1 MAGAWNK
8 LKKSLSLRLSFR
20 SQTSERA
27 FPQSSDF
34 SADISESDS
43 RSTWSRSS
51 PSVSRLSRSISSR
64 SSKKT
69 CAICL
74 ANVKPGQGQA
84 IFTAEC
90 SHSFH
95 FSCIASSV
103 KHGNHLCP
111 ICRSKWKDIPF
122 QFPTNGSDPQRNDS
136 GQSRRS
142 LLEDIQAN
150 VPPNIPPPSPPRPEP
165 YHFSDDEPLLA
176 ISAEATSPT
185 SLARPQTV
193 TVKAFPEFPAITAS
207 ESVSTFAVLVSV
219 RAPPLHVDAHH
230 LERAHIDL
238 VTVLD
243 VSGSMAGS
251 KLSLLKR
258 AVRFVIQN
266 LGPSDRLSIV
276 AFSSGAR
283 RIFPLRRMSDRGR
296 EDAILAVNSLSSNG
310 GTNIVEGLKKG
321 VRVLEERHE
330 HNPVASI
337 ILLSDGKDTYN
348 CSNNNQHR
356 SPQNRA
362 STNPRQVLE
371 YLNLLPVSICPSRS
385 ESVDEARP
393 PTIPVHT
400 FGFGSDHDSAA
411 MHTISDS
418 SGGTFSFIESVGMVQ
433 DAFARCIGG
442 LLSVV
447 VQELRLTVRSV
458 SPGVN
463 IGSIPSGKYASEI
476 SDQGQQGAVDV
487 GDLYADEE
495 REFLVYLSVP
505 VVSAAEGEEKVE
517 KTPLLD
523 TFCSYKDT
531 MSKEVV
537 HVEGERVEIQRP
549 EVLSPTDVIV
559 SLEVDRQKIRLWVAE
574 GIAEAQELAE
584 MGNLEGA
591 QRLLTSCRS
600 TLLASASAQAG
611 DGLCIW
617 LEAELRE
624 IRERMVSM
632 ESYEHTGRAYVL
644 SGLSSHSRQ
653 RATTRGDSTTQTVL
667 LSGEGG
673 NSRNT
678 GVIGY
683 DTPTMVSMVTKSQT
697 LNFSNPNPPEQVP
710 RLNKSCSLT
719 PRRE

>member
-1 MAGAWNK
+1 MAGALNK

-20 SQTSERA
+20 SQTSETA
-27 FPQSSDF
+27 FPQRPDF

-43 RSTWSRSS
+43 RSTASRSS
-51 PSVSRLSRSISSR
+51 PSVSRFSRSISTR

-74 ANVKPGQGQA
+74 ANLKPGQGQA

-103 KHGNHLCP
+103 KHGNHVCP

-122 QFPTNGSDPQRNDS
+122 QFPTNGSDPQRNGS
-136 GQSRRS
+136 GQARRR
-142 LLEDIQAN
+142 LHEDIQAN
-150 VPPNIPPPSPPRPEP
+150 VPSNLPPSPPRPEP
-165 YHFSDDEPLLA
+165 HHFSDDEPLP
-176 ISAEATSPT
+176 AETTSPT
-185 SLARPQTV
+185 SSAHPQTV
-193 TVKAFPEFPAITAS
+193 TVKAFPEFPAIAAS
-207 ESVSTFAVLVSV
+207 ESVFTFAVLVGV
-219 RAPPLHVDAHH
+219 RAPPLLADAHQ
-230 LERAHIDL
+230 LERAPIDL

-251 KLSLLKR
+251 KLTLLKR

-276 AFSSGAR
+276 AFSSGAQ

-296 EDAILAVNSLSSNG
+296 EDAVLAVNSLSSNG

-321 VRVLEERHE
+321 VRVLEERRE

-348 CSNNNQHR
+348 CGNNNQHR
-356 SPQNRA
+356 SPQNRTSA
-362 STNPRQVLE
+362 NPRQVLE
-371 YLNLLPVSICPSRS
+371 YLNLLPVSICPSNS
-385 ESVDEARP
+385 ESVDEARL

-400 FGFGSDHDSAA
+400 FGFGSDHDSAS
-411 MHTISDS
+411 MHAISDS

-447 VQELRLTVRSV
+447 VQELRLTMRSV

-463 IGSIPSGKYASEI
+463 IGSIPSGKYVSEI
-476 SDQGQQGAVDV
+476 SDEGQQGVVDV

-495 REFLVYLSVP
+495 KEFLVYLSVP

-517 KTPLLD
+517 KTSLLD
-523 TFCSYKDT
+523 IGCSYKDT
-531 MSKEVV
+531 VSKEVV
-537 HVEGERVEIQRP
+537 QVEGERVEIRRP
-549 EVLSPTDVIV
+549 QVLSPTDVIV
-559 SLEVDRQKIRLWVAE
+559 SLEVDRQKIRLWVAD
-574 GIAEAQELAE
+574 GIAEAQELVE
-584 MGNLEGA
+584 MGNVEGA
-591 QRLLTSCRS
+591 QGVLTNCRS

-611 DGLCIW
+611 DGLCNW

-624 IRERMVSM
+624 IRGRMASM

-644 SGLSSHSRQ
+644 SGLSSHSWQ
-653 RATTRGDSTTQTVL
+653 RATTRGDSTSQ
-667 LSGEGG
+667 SGSTG
-673 NSRNT
+673 

-697 LNFSNPNPPEQVP
+697 LNFMNPPGQVR